1 MKGETQL
8 ATIDFTWQDRKRI
21 LGMPLTF
28 TRYRMSEDRLF
39 LSTGFFTTRDDEVLL
54 YRVRDISLTI
64 TLWQRIFG
72 VGTVTIISSDK
83 TMPTLVLK
91 NIKQPRM
98 IKEKIHQQ
106 VEEMK
111 IRRRMRIGE
120 ILTDQTLLNGADDD
134 LDRFD
139 AQLQEDAE

>member
-1 MKGETQL
+1 MAIEYIW
-8 ATIDFTWQDRKRI
+8 ADRKRI

-39 LSTGFFTTRDDEVLL
+39 LSTGFFTVKDEEILL
-54 YRVRDISLTI
+54 YRVRDISLCI

-83 TMPTLVLK
+83 TLPTLVLK

-120 ILTDQTLLNGADDD
+120 IMTDQNLNDDDDTD

-139 AQLQEDAE
+139 EQLQDNGD

>member
-1 MKGETQL
+1 MAIKY
-8 ATIDFTWQDRKRI
+8 IWKDRKRI

-39 LSTGFFTTRDDEVLL
+39 LSTGFFTIRDDEILL
-54 YRVRDISLTI
+54 YRVRDIGLKM

-72 VGTVTIISSDK
+72 VGTVTILSSDK
-83 TMPTLVLK
+83 TLPTLVLK

-111 IRRRMRIGE
+111 LRRRMRIGE
-120 ILTDQTLLNGADDD
+120 IMTDQTPGQDDED

-139 AQLQEDAE
+139 EQLEDEE